1 MIDSRLTA
9 IRPLIRSGDITSF
22 SQIFD
27 HIPHT
32 VLAKELGIGNTRM
45 KTLITNPRKIE
56 IGLLW
61 KMAKMFKVGDKV
73 LMRVVMGE

>member
-1 MIDSRLTA
+1 MDPRLTA

-22 SQIFD
+22 GQIFD

-45 KTLITNPRKIE
+45 KTLITNPRKME

-61 KMAKMFKVGDKV
+61 KMARKFKVKDKV
-73 LMRVVMGE
+73 LMKVVMGE